1 MSWEWQADRWLRWA
15 RTPGHD
21 SYWDY
26 REAFFAGIVPKPGRR
41 TLEVGCGEG
50 RVARDLVQR
59 GHQVVAVDMSPTLVG
74 HAAEVDPDGRYLVA
88 DAAAL
93 PFRDGSF
100 DAVVAYNSLMDVDDM
115 RAAVAE
121 AARVLEP
128 GGRLCVCVTHPTAD
142 AGSFDGNEPDAP
154 FTIPGAYL
162 GRHWLAA
169 DLFERDGLD
178 HLHRLALRPGGVRR
192 RPGGRRPAARTPP
205 RAGRPSRGG
214 REPPELSALAAPPHV
229 PPLPRGQALKAP
241 RNGGRRRGSR
251 ARPRRQLLLGRDRLL
266 RPDPSRLELLDGEH
280 PEPQPLHAGD
290 DSMWWRRA
298 APLAGQA

>member
-59 GHQVVAVDMSPTLVG
+59 GHQVVAVDVSPTLVG

-121 AARVLEP
+121 AARVLRP
-128 GGRLCVCVTHPTAD
+128 GRPLCVCVTHPMAD
-142 AGSFDGNEPDAP
+142 AGRFAGSEPDAP

-162 GRHWLAA
+162 GRHRLEA
-169 DLFERDGLD
+169 DAFERDGLEITFIGWRYALEEYAAALED
-178 HLHRLALRPGGVRR
+178 AGLLLERL
-192 RPGGRRPAARTPP
+192 
-205 RAGRPSRGG
+205 
-214 REPPELSALAAPPHV
+214 REPAAPPAAVAHR
-229 PPLPRGQALKAP
+229 PSYQRWQRLPAFLHL
-241 RNGGRRRGSR
+241 R
-251 ARPRRQLLLGRDRLL
+251 AVKR
-266 RPDPSRLELLDGEH
+266 
-280 PEPQPLHAGD
+280 
-290 DSMWWRRA
+290 
-298 APLAGQA
+298 